1 VCFRGRE
8 AIVPRLKV
16 KALEGQRI
24 TTEVPDKAIRPL
36 IGTTSTGA
44 PKRADL
50 R

>member
-1 VCFRGRE
+1 VCIRGHE
-8 AIVPRLKV
+8 AIVPRLAV
-16 KALEGQRI
+16 KALEGQWI
-24 TTEVPDKAIRPL
+24 TTEVPDKAIRPP